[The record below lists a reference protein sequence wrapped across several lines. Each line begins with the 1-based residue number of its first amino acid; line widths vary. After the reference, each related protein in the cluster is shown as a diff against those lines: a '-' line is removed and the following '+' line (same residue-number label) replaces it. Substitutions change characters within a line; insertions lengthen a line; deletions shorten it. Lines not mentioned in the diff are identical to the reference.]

1 MSNRVDD
8 EPRHTGDISNR
19 LTRKSQQATFELKSS
34 PYGAICLA
42 PRVRNRARGFH
53 FMKGHD

>member
-1 MSNRVDD
+1 MSNTIAG
-8 EPRHTGDISNR
+8 ELRHTGDMSNR

-53 FMKGHD
+53 FIDGHD